1 MGKSLIGYHVRVSAE
16 DDVKELIETNFK
28 LLAMSL
34 REASVRSGE
43 METNLGDVKDLAE
56 FNKTSFQDMATRL
69 DQTLEAIKVLAFG
82 GAESKKEILNLRQE
96 VQDLQERLK
105 IVRGQTDRRGLAA
118 QPETLGDHDLAPVFH
133 DLIPHLLALLPRIH
147 PHL

>member
-1 MGKSLIGYHVRVSAE
+1 MWKGPASLERFFALVPNQAIGYHDRVSAD

-43 METNLGDVKDLAE
+43 MESNLGDVKDLAE
-56 FNKTSFQDMATRL
+56 FNKTSFEEMATRL

-82 GAESKKEILNLRQE
+82 GAEAKKEILDLRHRVE
-96 VQDLQERLK
+96 DLQERLSAYEK
-105 IVRGQTDRRGLAA
+105 ND
-118 QPETLGDHDLAPVFH
+118 
-133 DLIPHLLALLPRIH
+133 
-147 PHL
+147 